1 MWLFILLLA
10 VPIIEIALF
19 VELGGALGLG
29 WTLAIVFVTA
39 LLGFFLL
46 RQQGMQTAQS
56 LRSSMAEGRNPMSPI
71 AHGALLV
78 VAAILLMTPGFF
90 TDAVGLS
97 LTLPP
102 VRSWLIKAGASRVSV
117 KTMGFGVEP
126 EPDRERERPRNAAD
140 DVIDGDFTVDEQA
153 EPGSSGWTRRP

>member
-56 LRSSMAEGRNPMSPI
+56 LRSSMAEGRNPMRPI

-78 VAAILLMTPGFF
+78 VAAIFLMTPGFF

-102 VRSWLIKAGASRVSV
+102 VRSWLIKAGASRVTV
-117 KTMGFGVEP
+117 QTMGFGTP
-126 EPDRERERPRNAAD
+126 EPDRDRPTNASD
-140 DVIDGDFTVDEQA
+140 DVIDGDYTVDDQA